1 MARGKSVISRKTLK
15 EVQKALPREVA
26 YTKGLKRA
34 VEGKIKSAQQ
44 KLLENFEQH
53 PVTVEIAG
61 GASST
66 NISGTLNG
74 IGNLFSYIGFQS
86 GDRPLDPIRTMF
98 QKHEVRYQYTKTKTI
113 INITVP
119 TTKELFRVTPLPWA
133 TGRSWAKGIETGI
146 GGLGRYLNI
155 KSPRSRSGR
164 GVQVKAKLRVGKFN
178 NTTYLSSLLNEYYK
192 EIRKIE
198 KGSLS

>member
-15 EVQKALPREVA
+15 EVQKSLPREVA

-86 GDRPLDPIRTMF
+86 GDRPLDPIRTIF
-98 QKHEVRYQYTKTKTI
+98 QKYEVRYHHTKTKTI

-164 GVQVKAKLRVGKFN
+164 GVQVKAKLRAGKFN

-198 KGSLS
+198 KSSLS